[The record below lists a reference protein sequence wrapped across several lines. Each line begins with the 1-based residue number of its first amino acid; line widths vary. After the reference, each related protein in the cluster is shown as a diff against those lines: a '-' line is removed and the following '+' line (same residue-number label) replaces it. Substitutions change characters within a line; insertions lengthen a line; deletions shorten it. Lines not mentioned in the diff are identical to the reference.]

1 MSSAGWEYLLSL
13 PRKRKPKTSE
23 GWVHSELGEG
33 RKPQKKFSKM
43 LGLTFSSLM
52 KPNIAGT
59 WKCFPSSCP
68 IFQHK
73 RTMGEG
79 GTGYQG
85 TCVKTTI

>member
-1 MSSAGWEYLLSL
+1 MISAGREYLLSL
-13 PRKRKPKTSE
+13 LRKRKPKTSE

-59 WKCFPSSCP
+59 WKCFLKVVLFFN
-68 IFQHK
+68 IK
-73 RTMGEG
+73 EIWGKG
-79 GTGYQG
+79 GQDIKAP
-85 TCVKTTI
+85 V